1 MALPNLGQ
9 SRAYYTPP
17 GSLVKGSR
25 VPGYLPYP
33 NPVTLGDLP
42 VPNASSVDW
51 PQAQFAQPFLPAG
64 SSSTPPF
71 HYPKFQESDVY
82 GDAYSNPFTATV
94 NLTGLLWLAGAGI
107 LGYYTAKK
115 GWDRKVRAF
124 VKSKL

>member
-51 PQAQFAQPFLPAG
+51 PQAQFAPPFLPAG
-64 SSSTPPF
+64 TPSFSPYR
-71 HYPKFQESDVY
+71 YPKFQESDVY
-82 GDAYSNPFTATV
+82 GDAYAQDNPFYV
-94 NLTGLLWLAGAGI
+94 DLTSLLWLAGAGV